1 MESLKTNKNNR
12 QFYES
17 DSKKLLLK
25 KNMFELIN
33 QLIPTFSCF

>member
-1 MESLKTNKNNR
+1 MESLEINKNNR

-25 KNMFELIN
+25 KNMVWIN
-33 QLIPTFSCF
+33 